1 MIVGKRELEAFI
13 AELEAG
19 VVDPRAGFFGPDSA
33 MWRVSRESIL
43 FLGGGRAALLQ
54 LAHPYVATAVA
65 HHSSATPRAPG
76 APPGSR
82 PGGPGGSSEP
92 DLAGRFQRT
101 FLHVFAIVFGDV
113 ASAVASARRVHGLH
127 RTIGG
132 ALDEALGPWP
142 RGHRYEAN
150 DEDAL
155 LWVHATL
162 VDTAVLVYETCVRK
176 LTDAE
181 REAHYQDTRKFAR
194 LFGISDR
201 VLPPDWPAFRRYF
214 DGVVASDV
222 LTVGEAGRRMGRF
235 LLTPPNAAVT
245 PMWKWYAVV
254 TSGLLPEHVRRGFGM
269 RWGRRDRALSAA
281 TLAALR
287 AMWRRL
293 PPQVRFLP
301 AYLDARRRLRGDP
314 SRDPVGAVAEKIV
327 LGALRL
333 ER

>member
-1 MIVGKRELEAFI
+1 MLVGKRDLEAFI

-19 VVDPRAGFFGPDSA
+19 VVDRRAGFFGPDSS
-33 MWRVSRESIL
+33 MWRVSRESVL

-65 HHSSATPRAPG
+65 HHSQ
-76 APPGSR
+76 
-82 PGGPGGSSEP
+82 SES

-113 ASAVASARRVHGLH
+113 DSALASARRVHGLH

-132 ALDEALGPWP
+132 ALDEAPAAWP

-155 LWVHATL
+155 MWVHATL
-162 VDTAVLVYETCVRK
+162 VDTAVLVYERCVRP
-176 LTDAE
+176 LSDAE
-181 REAHYQDTRKFAR
+181 REAHYQDTRTFAR

-201 VLPPDWPAFRRYF
+201 VLPPDWPSFRRYF
-214 DGVVASDV
+214 DRVVASDT
-222 LTVGEAGRRMGRF
+222 LTIGDAGRRMGRF

-245 PMWKWYAVV
+245 PMWRWYEVV
-254 TSGLLPEHVRRGFGM
+254 TSGLLPEHVRRGFGL
-269 RWGRRDRALSAA
+269 RWGRRERALSAA

-301 AYLDARRRLRGDP
+301 AYLDARRRLKGDAT
-314 SRDPVGAVAEKIV
+314 RDPVGAVAEKIV
-327 LGALRL
+327 LGALRQ

>member
-1 MIVGKRELEAFI
+1 MIVGKQELEAFI

-19 VVDPRAGFFGPDSA
+19 VIDPRAGFFGPDSS
-33 MWRVSRESIL
+33 MWRISRESIL

-54 LAHPYVATAVA
+54 LAHPYVASAVA
-65 HHSSATPRAPG
+65 QHST
-76 APPGSR
+76 
-82 PGGPGGSSEP
+82 SER
-92 DLAGRFQRT
+92 DLVGRFQRT

-127 RTIGG
+127 RTIRG
-132 ALDEALGPWP
+132 AIDEALGPWP
-142 RGHRYEAN
+142 RGHHYEAN

-176 LTDAE
+176 LDDAE
-181 REAHYQDTRKFAR
+181 REVHYQDTRKFAR

-201 VLPPDWPAFRRYF
+201 VLPPDWPSFRRYF
-214 DGVVASDV
+214 DRVVASDT
-222 LTVGEAGRRMGRF
+222 LTIGEAGRRMGAF
-235 LLTPPNAAVT
+235 LLTPPNKAVA

-254 TSGLLPEHVRRGFGM
+254 TAGLLPEHVRRGFGM

-281 TLAALR
+281 TLTALR
-287 AMWRRL
+287 ATWRRL

-301 AYLDARRRLRGDP
+301 AYLDARRRLRGEA

-327 LGALRL
+327 LGALRQ